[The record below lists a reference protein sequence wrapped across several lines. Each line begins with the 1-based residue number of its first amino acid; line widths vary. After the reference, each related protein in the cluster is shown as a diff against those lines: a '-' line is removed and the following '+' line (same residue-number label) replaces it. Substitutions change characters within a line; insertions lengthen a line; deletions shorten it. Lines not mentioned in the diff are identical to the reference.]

1 MATKGNFEGT
11 ATLVAP
17 AGGSTTG
24 TLIFDAT
31 TRNLIL
37 PMTTATSGANYTG
50 LIMGLMRSV
59 PVSATVALAVGQPLA
74 WGTTNSTFTQCATG
88 ATGVC
93 HGYAA
98 APIGTADATGDV
110 YVIPPA
116 AFVRP

>member
-11 ATLVAP
+11 VTLVAP
-17 AGGSTTG
+17 AGGTTTG
-24 TLIFDAT
+24 TQIFDAT
-31 TRNLIL
+31 TRTLIL

-50 LIMGLMRSV
+50 LIIGLMRGV
-59 PVSATVALAVGQPLA
+59 PVSATATIAAGQPLA
-74 WGTTNSTFTQCATG
+74 WGTTNSTFAACATG

-98 APIGTADATGDV
+98 ASIGTSDTTGDV